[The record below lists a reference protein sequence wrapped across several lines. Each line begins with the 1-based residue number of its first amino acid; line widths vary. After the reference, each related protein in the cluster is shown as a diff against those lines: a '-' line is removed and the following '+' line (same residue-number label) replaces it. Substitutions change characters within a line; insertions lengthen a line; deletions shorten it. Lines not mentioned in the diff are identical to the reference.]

1 MNQYR
6 FANQVVLSTLQFIF
20 NFKKLTI
27 EIGHFVLSYG
37 KNDKQK
43 LKEAENH
50 LPDNAHNAS

>member
-1 MNQYR
+1 MLLYGL
-6 FANQVVLSTLQFIF
+6 FSASYLPYL
-20 NFKKLTI
+20 KLTI
-27 EIGHFVLSYG
+27 KIGHFVLSHQA